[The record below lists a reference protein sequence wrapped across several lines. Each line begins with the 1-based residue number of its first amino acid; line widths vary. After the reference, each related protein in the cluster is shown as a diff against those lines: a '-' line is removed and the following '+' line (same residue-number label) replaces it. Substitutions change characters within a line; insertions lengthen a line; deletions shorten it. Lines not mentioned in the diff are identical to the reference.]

1 MLKGQPAV
9 TLKRPAVLPA
19 EKAQRLLKSS
29 PRRNWHV
36 LIRDA
41 FVAAVGWMLQCAV
54 VTRHA

>member
-19 EKAQRLLKSS
+19 EKAQRLLKSPS
-29 PRRNWHV
+29 
-36 LIRDA
+36 
-41 FVAAVGWMLQCAV
+41 VGWMLPCAV